1 MADGDNKNKDSKKD
15 ADDLQA
21 AQDAKAVAEAA
32 AAKAKDDLASAD
44 ISKYSFEQTVD
55 YAHDLR
61 SENARRRIENK
72 KIKESSAKLVTDNE
86 EAQNKLT
93 EANEELAKLK
103 GKEKERT
110 DAEKSDIEKLVSE
123 VADIKKGIGKR
134 DTEITS
140 LKSEN
145 KKKDLKLENSD
156 RRQMVD
162 RLADR
167 LGIVFTSD
175 YERQGLLMKL
185 LERKDETY
193 ILNDEEL
200 LLDLQDLA
208 KERKENPPTK
218 TPGPG
223 PQSRTTDK
231 PLITEI
237 KELTTKENLSAD
249 EIKRLDELIAL
260 AEEKRQQKMGQG

>member
-1 MADGDNKNKDSKKD
+1 MAEEDKNKDSKKS
-15 ADDLQA
+15 ADDLKA
-21 AQDAKAVAEAA
+21 AQDAQAAAEALA
-32 AAKAKDDLASAD
+32 DKAKDDLAKAD
-44 ISKYSFEQTVD
+44 TSKFSGEQKDD
-55 YAHDLR
+55 YIDKLKD
-61 SENARRRIENK
+61 ENARRRIDNK
-72 KIKESSAKLVTDNE
+72 KIKDNAAKLVTDNE

-93 EANEELAKLK
+93 EANEELAKLQ
-103 GKEKERT
+103 GKEKKRT

-123 VADIKKGIGKR
+123 VADIKKGIDKR

-162 RLADR
+162 RLADK
-167 LGIVFTSD
+167 LGIEFTSD
-175 YERQGLLMKL
+175 YERQGLLIKL
-185 LERKDETY
+185 LERKDGVY
-193 ILNDEEL
+193 NLNDDEL

-208 KERKENPPTK
+208 KERKKNPPTK

-237 KELTTKENLSAD
+237 KELTTKDNLTAD
-249 EIKRLDELIAL
+249 ENKRLDELIDL
-260 AEEKRQQKMGQG
+260 AEEARQQKMGQG